1 MVLCSTGFDRFVQR
15 LHLPT
20 PAPLSEKAR
29 NPTELLP
36 GDCVGYPIS
45 ITTYHISWHGV
56 DKLQVHQ
63 PGGPKRCDLLIRN
76 AHVVCM
82 DGGNTVIPTGAVAI
96 EGARIVGVGTEQDLI
111 RDFVSDA
118 VIDAGGSLVHPGFID
133 THLHISQHIA
143 RGFDSLVARNPGTTV
158 NYAAWKSELHD
169 EEEFA
174 STALGAL
181 DLLKHGYTGFVD
193 GGTAFNPDV
202 VAAAAIDLGIRA
214 WTTDAYVWDESEIM
228 DSIPRLMSPELR
240 ARAPFGL
247 EASLGILG
255 GQLKWNR
262 EPEGLVRGYVSLYG
276 LGTASDE
283 LEKAAWRLAADN
295 GVAFVQHAGY
305 VIGMTEWIEAK
316 LGKPYVVHLA
326 EIGVLDDTA
335 VLAHFNVARDAE
347 IDLVEKARASVIWC
361 PANYLYFAAREGLRG
376 RMPELHRRGIKL
388 TLCADT
394 PKNCSVGDTGCLA
407 LHAGAESGTV
417 LSGADILA
425 MLTTNAAAAF
435 QASDLG
441 SIEVGKRADIV
452 IRRDAPDLQPCLDP
466 HFQLAV
472 LARGASVRTVLVN
485 GRVVLD
491 DGRSTLVD
499 EVEVYRKVQAAT
511 DGMNGRLGLR
521 R

>member
-1 MVLCSTGFDRFVQR
+1 LQAYQAQ
-15 LHLPT
+15 
-20 PAPLSEKAR
+20 APKVC
-29 NPTELLP
+29 
-36 GDCVGYPIS
+36 GIIV
-45 ITTYHISWHGV
+45 
-56 DKLQVHQ
+56 
-63 PGGPKRCDLLIRN
+63 RN
-76 AHVVCM
+76 ARLVCM
-82 DGGNTVIPTGAVAI
+82 DGQRTVIPSGSVAI
-96 EGARIVGVGTEQDLI
+96 EGTRIVGVGTDQDVA
-111 RDFVSDA
+111 RDFVSDM
-118 VIDAGGSLVHPGFID
+118 VIDAGGGLVHPGFID
-133 THLHISQHIA
+133 SHLHISQHIS

-158 NYAAWKSELHD
+158 NYAAWKAELHD

-202 VAAAAIDLGIRA
+202 VAAAAIELGIRA
-214 WTTDAYVWDESEIM
+214 WTTDPYIWDESEIM

-247 EASLGILG
+247 DTSLRMLG

-262 EPEGLVRGYVSLYG
+262 EPDGLVRGYISIYG

-283 LEKAAWRLAADN
+283 LETAASRLAREA

-305 VIGMTEWIEAK
+305 VIGMTEWIETK
-316 LGKPYVVHLA
+316 LARPYIVHLA
-326 EIGVLDDTA
+326 GIGVLDDNA
-335 VLAHFNVARDAE
+335 VLAHLNVAKDAE
-347 IDLVEKARASVIWC
+347 VDLVEKAGASVIWC

-376 RMPELHRRGIKL
+376 RMPELLHRGVRL
-388 TLCADT
+388 SLCADT

-417 LSGADILA
+417 LAGADILA
-425 MLTTNAAAAF
+425 MLTTNAGAMFRAP
-435 QASDLG
+435 DVG

-452 IRRDAPDLQPCLDP
+452 VRRDAPDVQPCLDP

-472 LARGASVRTVLVN
+472 LARSASVRTVLVN
-485 GRVVLD
+485 GKVVLD

-499 EVEVYRKVQAAT
+499 EAEIYRKVQAAT